1 MNSKKILAAFVA
13 VIVAVCCVFAACS
26 AKKADSDS
34 ASSSESVSQ
43 YRNETYTTTDPALI
57 KGNAAAQLVQSY
69 SAEELGLPESWDKYD
84 SVAVNDS
91 GIKLDNSDYAGYYIE
106 VEVSKKYD
114 IGDDKFTFNTV
125 GTYLISYD
133 GKTLLKYDKA
143 TGECTPIEM
152 KEASA
157 AASSAQKATA
167 ASGETHT
174 HANGEV
180 HSGAA
185 HAD

>member
-1 MNSKKILAAFVA
+1 MLGQKT
-13 VIVAVCCVFAACS
+13 
-26 AKKADSDS
+26 DSDS

-106 VEVSKKYD
+106 VEVSKSM
-114 IGDDKFTFNTV
+114 ISETINSLLTPWELILSAMTV
-125 GTYLISYD
+125 KLCLNMIRQRVSA
-133 GKTLLKYDKA
+133 LRLK
-143 TGECTPIEM
+143 
-152 KEASA
+152 
-157 AASSAQKATA
+157 
-167 ASGETHT
+167 
-174 HANGEV
+174 
-180 HSGAA
+180 
-185 HAD
+185 